1 MPVLMRKRSA
11 ISSLSLTPL
20 IDIVFL
26 LLIFFLVASRFA
38 EEDHELDVDLPT
50 ASDAQVLVAKPRTV
64 RVYIDS
70 KGAFYVNRQQL
81 DVEGIE
87 RALRQIVANNPANPF
102 VVISADQRCEYQ
114 AVVTVLNACNKVGI
128 SDPHLSTD
136 GEGMGPSTR

>member
-64 RVYIDS
+64 RV
-70 KGAFYVNRQQL
+70 YVNRQQL